1 MTLKRSDVLITRPCS
16 MDAYRRYRATGLG
29 WGFLP
34 EPDRRGLPPDEEM
47 MRDVDEA
54 HRCGVKF
61 QGRVELDA
69 DWMGMIDFDSNFM
82 ESTVR
87 DLNDRPAIT
96 WWEHTYKGHPSYHY
110 CTNAP
115 GYRHYLMYQ
124 LRRIMQTGADW
135 LMIDSAI
142 PTIGALNARYG
153 GCFCRHCMAGFSD
166 YLRANLSEDEIKT
179 WCIGDL
185 ETFDYGDYLR
195 ERGIS
200 DEIYRARI
208 LAFPPVI
215 PLAKEY
221 FDFQWREINW
231 LFREFKRCAREFND
245 KVPMSSNSPY
255 YWAEFMYAIDAH
267 DFYTNEMEYQAP
279 EIEILP
285 TEPIYTFKLA
295 DALKRIVAITGVP
308 RAFEPCR
315 INDRPGHIRL
325 WIAQAYAHG
334 HVFMAPEKMWTL
346 RFKGQPDRW
355 YQSKPGDYE
364 DLYHF
369 VRDYPTLFDDYESV
383 ESVALIFSNKAVRQY
398 LGDQLG
404 SGHLGGQNRT
414 APKTELVKACI
425 ALSQANLPYR
435 IIVAGDEWIKDD
447 LLEADLSSYRAIVRF
462 EPSHLT
468 AEQEEKLQE
477 ARDRLVTWSGAADL
491 LQRAGRDVAVGGGAE
506 NITVLPRHQP
516 SAPEAPLI
524 AHLLNS
530 NYDPESDR
538 FATVRDLRLS
548 IAQSMLKRAF
558 SRAAFFAPGK
568 QPVAVDCQGTEAD
581 TSILVP
587 ELDMWGV
594 LKLE

>member
-1 MTLKRSDVLITRPCS
+1 MTLKRSDVLITRPCG
-16 MDAYRRYRATGLG
+16 MDVYRRYRATGLG

-87 DLNDRPAIT
+87 DLNDKPSVT

-115 GYRHYLMYQ
+115 GYRHYLMFQ
-124 LRRIMQTGADW
+124 LRRVMQAGADW

-153 GCFCRHCMAGFSD
+153 GCFCQHCMAGF
-166 YLRANLSEDEIKT
+166 RE
-179 WCIGDL
+179 
-185 ETFDYGDYLR
+185 YLR
-195 ERGIS
+195 ENLTEKARRSYQIDDCDAFNYGDFLRSCGIS
-200 DEIYRARI
+200 DEDYRAQI

-215 PLAKEY
+215 PLAQEY
-221 FDFQWREINW
+221 FDYQWGEINW
-231 LFREFKRCAREFND
+231 LFREFKRYAQEFGDNI
-245 KVPMSSNSPY
+245 PMSSNSPY
-255 YWAEFMYAIDAH
+255 YWAEFMYAVDAH

-295 DALKRIVAITGVP
+295 DALGKLVAITGIP

-315 INDRPGHIRL
+315 INNRPGHIRL
-325 WIAQAYAHG
+325 WIAQSYAYG

-346 RFKGQPDRW
+346 RFRGEPDRW
-355 YQSKPGDYE
+355 YHSKPGDYE
-364 DLYHF
+364 SLYHF
-369 VRDYPTLFDDYESV
+369 VRDYPELFDDYESV
-383 ESVALIFSNKAVRQY
+383 ASVALIFSNKAVRQY
-398 LGDQLG
+398 LGDQLSG
-404 SGHLGGQNRT
+404 GHLGGQNRT

-435 IIVAGDEWIKDD
+435 IIVAGDEWIDD
-447 LLEADLSSYRAIVRF
+447 QLLNADLSGYRAVVRF
-462 EPSHLT
+462 DPSYLS
-468 AEQEEKLQE
+468 AGQEAKLQTAGE
-477 ARDRLVTWSGAADL
+477 RLVTWCDETHLINKVGKDIDIIGAS
-491 LQRAGRDVAVGGGAE
+491 
-506 NITVLPRHQP
+506 NISVLPRHQP
-516 SAPEAPLI
+516 GNASSPLI
-524 AHLLNS
+524 CHLLNS
-530 NYDPESDR
+530 NYDPQTDNYQIAWGSSLTISREMTGRVYSS
-538 FATVRDLRLS
+538 AT
-548 IAQSMLKRAF
+548 
-558 SRAAFFAPGK
+558 FFAPG
-568 QPVAVDCQGTEAD
+568 QEPIELDCNMAKDGTTIA
-581 TSILVP
+581 LP
-587 ELDMWGV
+587 ELEMWEIV
-594 LKLE
+594 KLE

>member
-1 MTLKRSDVLITRPCS
+1 MTLKRSDVLITRPCG
-16 MDAYRRYRATGLG
+16 MEVYRRYRATGLG

-124 LRRIMQTGADW
+124 LRRVMQAGTDW

-153 GCFCRHCMAGFSD
+153 GCFCRHCMAGFRD
-166 YLRANLSEDEIKT
+166 YLRASLSEEEIMSGG
-179 WCIGDL
+179 IGDL

-195 ERGIS
+195 ERGIT
-200 DEIYRARI
+200 DEKYRARI

-221 FDFQWREINW
+221 FDFQWKEING
-231 LFREFKRCAREFND
+231 LFREFKRYAREFD
-245 KVPMSSNSPY
+245 DTVPMSSNSPY
-255 YWAEFMYAIDAH
+255 YWAEFMYAVDAH
-267 DFYTNEMEYQAP
+267 DFYTNEMQYQAP

-346 RFKGQPDRW
+346 RFRGEPDRW
-355 YQSKPGDYE
+355 YHSKPGDYE

-369 VRDYPTLFDDYESV
+369 VRDYPALFDDYESAA
-383 ESVALIFSNKAVRQY
+383 SVALVFSNKAVRQF
-398 LGDQLG
+398 LGDQLS
-404 SGHLGGQNRT
+404 SGHLGGQNRS
-414 APKTELVKACI
+414 APRTDLVKACI
-425 ALSQANLPYR
+425 ALSGANLPYR

-447 LLEADLSSYRAIVRF
+447 LLEADLSSYRAVVRF

-468 AEQEEKLQE
+468 EEQEAKLQE
-477 ARDRLVTWSGAADL
+477 ARERLATWSGAPDL
-491 LQRAGRDVAVGGGAE
+491 LAKAGHDIGVTGAE

-516 SAPEAPLI
+516 RAQDAPLVV
-524 AHLLNS
+524 HLLNS
-530 NYDPESDR
+530 NYDPKSDR
-538 FATVRDLRLS
+538 FETVHNLRLT
-548 IAQSMLKRAF
+548 IAQSMLQRSF
-558 SRAAFFAPGK
+558 SSAALFAPGK
-568 QPVAVDCQGTEAD
+568 EPVALDCQGTD
-581 TSILVP
+581 DGSSIILP
-587 ELDMWGV
+587 ELGMWGV

>member
-1 MTLKRSDVLITRPCS
+1 MDV
-16 MDAYRRYRATGLG
+16 YRRYRATGLG

-115 GYRHYLMYQ
+115 GYRHYLMDQ
-124 LRRIMQTGADW
+124 LRRVLQAGADW

-153 GCFCRHCMAGFSD
+153 GCFCRHSMAGFRA
-166 YLRANLSEDEIKT
+166 YLRANLTEEERMAAG
-179 WCIGDL
+179 IGAP

-195 ERGIS
+195 ERGIT
-200 DEIYRARI
+200 DETYRARI

-215 PLAKEY
+215 PLATEY
-221 FDFQWREINW
+221 FDFQWAEING
-231 LFREFKRCAREFND
+231 LFREFKRYAREFGQD
-245 KVPMSSNSPY
+245 VPMSSNSPY
-255 YWAEFMYAIDAH
+255 YWAEFMYAVDAH
-267 DFYTNEMEYQAP
+267 DFYTNEMDYQAP

-315 INDRPGHIRL
+315 IHDRPGHIRL
-325 WIAQAYAHG
+325 WIAQAYAYG

-346 RFKGQPDRW
+346 RRRGEPDRW
-355 YQSKPGDYE
+355 YHSKPGDYE

-369 VRDYPTLFDDYESV
+369 IRDYPALFDDYESV
-383 ESVALIFSNKAVRQY
+383 ASVALVFSNKAVRQY
-398 LGDQLG
+398 LGDQL
-404 SGHLGGQNRT
+404 SDGHLGGQNRS
-414 APKTELVKACI
+414 APKTDLVKACI

-435 IIVAGDEWIKDD
+435 IIVAGDEWVADD
-447 LLEADLSSYRAIVRF
+447 LLGADLSSYRAVLRF

-468 AEQEEKLQE
+468 AEQEARLQT
-477 ARDRLVTWSGAADL
+477 AGDRLVTWQDAPDL
-491 LQRAGRDVAVGGGAE
+491 LAKLDQDIGLTGAD
-506 NITVLPRHQP
+506 NITVLPRRQP
-516 SAPEAPLI
+516 LAQNAPLI
-524 AHLLNS
+524 LHLLNS
-530 NYDPESDR
+530 NYDPECDR
-538 FATVRDLRLS
+538 FETVRDLRLTF
-548 IAQSMLKRAF
+548 AQSLLKRSF
-558 SRAAFFAPGK
+558 SSAALYAPGK
-568 QPVAVDCQGTEAD
+568 APVALDCQDTDEE
-581 TSILVP
+581 TSIILP
-587 ELDMWGV
+587 ELGMWGI